1 MFKLFKKNKGQLKQN
16 NELCESNFKAFDLL
30 AERIREN
37 VIHIENEFQKA
48 IDKKTSINKSAFS
61 VYVSNLINL
70 KNHLDYEL
78 FRYGSAGKENNRM
91 DVYRTLEEL
100 VEDCRML
107 ITNNSFDF
115 DENYFRLKI
124 YTTQSISTSE
134 MKRYIS
140 NSLVNSN
147 E

>member
-78 FRYGSAGKENNRM
+78 LRYGSAGKEKNRM

-115 DENYFRLKI
+115 DENYFSLKI